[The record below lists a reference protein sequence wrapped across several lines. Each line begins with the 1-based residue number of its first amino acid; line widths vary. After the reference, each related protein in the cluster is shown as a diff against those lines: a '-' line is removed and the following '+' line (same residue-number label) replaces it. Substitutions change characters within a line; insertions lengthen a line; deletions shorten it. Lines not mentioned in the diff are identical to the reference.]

1 MKLFLDEIIKS
12 TNSLANNKSRD
23 SYGYTAKMY
32 IDFSNELASKLL
44 FYDSWR
50 KLSTMGV
57 NSRAEIIS
65 VIYKKGHKMIL
76 QTTDPLHF

>member
-1 MKLFLDEIIKS
+1 
-12 TNSLANNKSRD
+12 
-23 SYGYTAKMY
+23 MY